1 LGSDG
6 SGDVAAQP
14 AMSRAARCR
23 PAVLIALAIIVLAGA
38 GLRGWQAAHPRLAHE
53 SVDER
58 VYAVLARTLAEDL
71 HYGDLSSGPRHPFI
85 AAPGAPF
92 AFAAARRLTPSP
104 PRSPTDIPAAYWLL
118 AAVGTLLVVA
128 TFALGRQLGG
138 DGVGLMA
145 AGVVAVYPPLVRTT
159 GELLSEP
166 FGAVAV
172 TLAVLALVAARRS
185 GRRGL
190 LAGGGGLLGVAALAR
205 PDLLVALLACPL
217 VLLALAVTKGCSRS
231 GAIDAATVLAAG
243 ALVIAPWVGYASA
256 RSGSLVPVVETEA
269 PTLLVGAY
277 LPGDGTVAGFKRSLA
292 DETRAHMPELRGRSD
307 LQVPGVAVM
316 ETVRA
321 RRPHLSYR
329 DALRAEAFAN
339 VRRYALGHPAAF
351 AAMMARKAVRMWRQ
365 PSQIRSRAG
374 NAMHRIFVVLAIAG
388 VLCGALWGPR
398 RDLALVT
405 SVILAST
412 LLHAVL
418 VAQPRY
424 ALPLIGLLAAGGA
437 SGLSAVWGRRAA
449 VRSRLA
455 RKPLRWRPSA
465 S

>member
-1 LGSDG
+1 VSSAVSDA
-6 SGDVAAQP
+6 SGDVAGRP
-14 AMSRAARCR
+14 AMGRAARGR
-23 PAVLIALAIIVLAGA
+23 PVVLVALAVIVLCGA

-58 VYAVLARTLAEDL
+58 VYAALARTLAEDL
-71 HYGDLSSGPRHPFI
+71 HYGDRSSGPRRPFI
-85 AAPGAPF
+85 AAPGAPV

-138 DGVGLMA
+138 DGAGLVA

-166 FGAVAV
+166 FGALAL
-172 TLAVLALVAARRS
+172 TLAVLALVRARRS
-185 GRRGL
+185 GRRAL

-205 PDLLVALLACPL
+205 PDLLVALVACPL
-217 VLLALAVTKGCSRS
+217 VLLGLGVAKGRLRM
-231 GAIDAATVLAAG
+231 GAGDAAIVLAAG

-256 RSGSLVPVVETEA
+256 RSGSLVLVVETDA

-277 LPGDGTVAGFKRSLA
+277 LPGDGTPAGFKRA
-292 DETRAHMPELRGRSD
+292 FAAETRARMPELRGRGD

-321 RRPHLSYR
+321 RRPQLGYR

-339 VRRYALGHPAAF
+339 VRRYALGRPGAF
-351 AAMMARKAVRMWRQ
+351 AAMMGRKAVRMWRQ
-365 PSQIRSRAG
+365 PSLVRSGAAG
-374 NAMHRIFVVLAIAG
+374 AAHGMLVMVALAGLA
-388 VLCGALWGPR
+388 CGALWGR
-398 RDLALVT
+398 RGDLALLA

-424 ALPLIGLLAAGGA
+424 AVPLIGLLAAGGA
-437 SGLSAVWGRRAA
+437 SGLAAARGRRERA
-449 VRSRLA
+449 RL
-455 RKPLRWRPSA
+455 SI
-465 S
+465 

>member
-1 LGSDG
+1 VLGR
-6 SGDVAAQP
+6 VRAVP
-14 AMSRAARCR
+14 AMSRAAGFR
-23 PAVLIALAIIVLAGA
+23 PAVLVALAVIVLAGA
-38 GLRGWQAAHPRLAHE
+38 GLRAWQAAHPRLAHE

-58 VYAVLARTLAEDL
+58 VYAALARTLAEDL
-71 HYGDLSSGPRHPFI
+71 HYGDRSSGPRHPFI

-92 AFAAARRLTPSP
+92 AFGAARRLTPSP
-104 PRSPTDIPAAYWLL
+104 PGSPTDIPAAYWLL
-118 AAVGTLLVVA
+118 AAVGTLLIVA

-138 DGVGLMA
+138 DGAGLMA
-145 AGVVAVYPPLVRTT
+145 AGAVAVYPPLVRTT

-185 GRRGL
+185 GRRVL
-190 LAGGGGLLGVAALAR
+190 LAAGGALLGVAALAR
-205 PDLLVALLACPL
+205 PDLLVALVACPL
-217 VLLALAVTKGCSRS
+217 VLLGLGVAKGCARK
-231 GAIDAATVLAAG
+231 GAVDAATVLAAG
-243 ALVIAPWVGYASA
+243 ALLIAPWVGYASA
-256 RSGSLVPVVETEA
+256 RTGSLVPVVETDG

-277 LPGDGTVAGFKRSLA
+277 LPGDGTPAGFKRSLA
-292 DETRAHMPELRGRSD
+292 DETRARMPELRGRSD
-307 LQVPGVAVM
+307 LEVPGAAVM

-339 VRRYALGHPAAF
+339 VRRYALGRPAAF
-351 AAMMARKAVRMWRQ
+351 AAMMARKALRMWRQ
-365 PSQIRSRAG
+365 PSLVRSGAAE
-374 NAMHRIFVVLAIAG
+374 AMHRLVVVLAIAG
-388 VLCGALWGPR
+388 LLCGALWGR
-398 RDLALVT
+398 RGDLALVT

-437 SGLSAVWGRRAA
+437 SGLSAAWGRRGA
-449 VRSRLA
+449 VFSRLGL
-455 RKPLRWRPSA
+455 PPP
-465 S
+465 

>member
-1 LGSDG
+1 
-6 SGDVAAQP
+6 
-14 AMSRAARCR
+14 MSRAARCR
-23 PAVLIALAIIVLAGA
+23 TDVLIALAVIVLAGG
-38 GLRGWQAAHPRLAHE
+38 GLRAVQAAHPRLAHE

-58 VYAVLARTLAEDL
+58 VYAALARTLAENL
-71 HYGDLSSGPRHPFI
+71 HYGDRSSGPRHPFI
-85 AAPGAPF
+85 AAPAAPF

-104 PRSPTDIPAAYWLL
+104 PRAPTDIPAAYWLL
-118 AAVGTLLVVA
+118 AAVGTVLIVA

-138 DGVGLMA
+138 DGAGLVA
-145 AGVVAVYPPLVRTT
+145 AGAVAVYPPLVRTT

-166 FGAVAV
+166 FGAVGV

-185 GRRGL
+185 GRRRL

-217 VLLALAVTKGCSRS
+217 VLLALAVAKGRSRK
-231 GAIDAATVLAAG
+231 GAVDAAIVLMAG

-256 RSGSLVPVVETEA
+256 RSGSLVPVVETDG

-292 DETRAHMPELRGRSD
+292 DETRTRMPELRGRSD
-307 LQVPGVAVM
+307 LQLPGVAVM
-316 ETVRA
+316 ETVRQ
-321 RRPHLSYR
+321 RRPALSYQ

-339 VRRYALGHPAAF
+339 VRRYALGRPVAF

-365 PSQIRSRAG
+365 PSQIQSRAAD
-374 NAMHRIFVVLAIAG
+374 AMHRIVLLLAIAG
-388 VLCGALWGPR
+388 LLCGALWGR
-398 RDLALVT
+398 RGDLALVT

-418 VAQPRY
+418 VAKPRY
-424 ALPLIGLLAAGGA
+424 ALPLIAVLAAGGA
-437 SGLSAVWGRRAA
+437 SGLSAAWGRRAA
-449 VRSRLA
+449 VRPRLA
-455 RKPLRWRPSA
+455 RKPLPRRPSA
-465 S
+465 P